1 MRVLKSALTIIRL
14 IYFLTTNQSAS
25 ATNLQPRSILISS
38 NTARVS
44 EFGSE
49 AKAIEAGSLS
59 KARETTSGLNT
70 SPVTHAAPKSLNII
84 SYEGHLPPRHAPPR
98 PMRSAS
104 FKPPPQAAMSGEEA
118 PKPNLKGFSKI
129 KLKLAKYPAKI
140 KENFFEA
147 FTWVNYQ
154 IYKIRMKFLRPAT
167 PKDLKKY
174 REMKDQISRA
184 LATRYLKLNDKEL
197 LDVTNLAKRFD
208 KKLSPPVNRYKP
220 TEQAVSK
227 PSEYE
232 DYLAKLRL
240 HYLITGQL
248 EALQSKWESIKL
260 SKGLTSAEE
269 YVMAS
274 AAEEIGERNPVL
286 YTFMRTQLR
295 RNVIESI
302 TPQLERWQRQLNQNL
317 LNRDLQSYFPTI
329 FSEEL
334 SKPHVNRPRLDLEE
348 FSKARTAQLQS
359 LEGAASLIP
368 ELNTPVAL
376 EESGDSIFA
385 VGKALRN
392 TPSDGGLMNVL
403 YNYSTVKGFQN
414 ILQHVITAT
423 HKLLLNE
430 LEKPVLVAFTKPL
443 ELKPSLESIFKS
455 LSKEDVEWREDF
467 FQKFYGTLATPP
479 IVFAQ
484 LKGLPEDEIHI
495 RTALGNHADFI
506 DSLPAKD
513 EHELW
518 EASSDLGR
526 FAKRLDEIERRFI
539 KENKDLTRLKDFRD
553 QAVHPDAVVERPFVE
568 NLYQQG
574 IIDDAIRQ
582 ELNPSGGLSRA
593 NFLKALGKQ
602 EDFVRRIMKK
612 LQYNLS
618 DKLDASEG
626 KSGEIAVRTTERLA
640 QFQIKQLNAEAKSIY
655 VTPGLFA
662 DPPSYNF
669 DKALEV
675 YQPDNIK
682 KLANRLENKELFTK
696 AYIEALFSPKSPV
709 VGYKSKMDE
718 FLSQI
723 KIPQSGHLMDPIN
736 KEGITNQLRDF
747 DERLSA
753 IYLKP
758 LEIRDS
764 RLDRTPYARLTDHA
778 RENLNKIAHDI
789 YSRRQELDKLLS
801 IKTTW
806 EAEIEKFEQEHLLQ
820 IPQMLKIMES
830 SLHDTNAY
838 EIASRSSAQA
848 NSLSQRLARFFLSW
862 GKKSETS
869 YKKSRKNNR
878 FR

>member
-59 KARETTSGLNT
+59 KARETTSGLNN

-84 SYEGHLPPRHAPPR
+84 SYEGHLPPRHAPPG

-118 PKPNLKGFSKI
+118 PKPNLKG
-129 KLKLAKYPAKI
+129 LAKYPAKI

-147 FTWVNYQ
+147 LTWVNYQ

-167 PKDLKKY
+167 PKDLEKY
-174 REMKDQISRA
+174 RQMKDQMSRA
-184 LATRYLKLNDKEL
+184 LATRNLKLNDKEL

-220 TEQAVSK
+220 RAEQAVSK

-232 DYLAKLRL
+232 DYLEKLQL
-240 HYLITGQL
+240 HYRITGDL

-269 YVMAS
+269 YIMAS
-274 AAEEIGERNPVL
+274 AAQEIGEKNPVM
-286 YTFMRTQLR
+286 YTFVRTQLR

-317 LNRDLQSYFPTI
+317 LDRDVQSYFPTI

-368 ELNTPVAL
+368 ELNTPAAL
-376 EESGDSIFA
+376 EERGDSIFA

-414 ILQHVITAT
+414 ILDHVITAAR
-423 HKLLLNE
+423 KLLQDE
-430 LEKPVLVAFTKPL
+430 LEKPVSVAFTKPL

-467 FQKFYGTLATPP
+467 FQKFYGTLATPSM
-479 IVFAQ
+479 VFAQ

-518 EASSDLGR
+518 EASSDRGR

-539 KENKDLTRLKDFRD
+539 KENKDLTRLRDFKD

-593 NFLKALGKQ
+593 NFLKALGNQ

-612 LQYNLS
+612 LQHSLS
-618 DKLDASEG
+618 GKLDVSEG
-626 KSGEIAVRTTERLA
+626 KSEEIVARTTERLA

-655 VTPGLFA
+655 VTPGLFT

-696 AYIEALFSPKSPV
+696 AYIVARFSPKSPG

-723 KIPQSGHLMDPIN
+723 KIPQSGHPTDPIN

-862 GKKSETS
+862 GKKSESS